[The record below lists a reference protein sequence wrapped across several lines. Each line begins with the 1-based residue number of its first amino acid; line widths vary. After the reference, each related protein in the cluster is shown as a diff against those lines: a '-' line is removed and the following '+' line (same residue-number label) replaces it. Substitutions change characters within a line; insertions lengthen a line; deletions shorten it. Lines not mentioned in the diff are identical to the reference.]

1 MPQPHS
7 HRGGP
12 PRPSQLPSGISWR
25 SSHRA
30 HAGFWQSV
38 GTHSLLILYALKKNV
53 VDKICGVVGL
63 CLFVLGWKWDGR
75 QMSRG
80 PGTAARCCVMDTA
93 LMWVV
98 SFSEGPAQRGTV
110 AGGARHGKWTW
121 GGQAMQRWTQGC
133 VVQAL
138 QQQVPVGEGLLIHPE
153 NPDAQSSPPLTE
165 PTGESGSPCGSGG
178 IPKGM
183 TSISCSPPTV
193 CRLMRAV

>member
-38 GTHSLLILYALKKNV
+38 GTHSLLILYALKENV
-53 VDKICGVVGL
+53 VDKIRGVVGL

-110 AGGARHGKWTW
+110 AGGA
-121 GGQAMQRWTQGC
+121 QRSGLGEARPCSAGHRAVWYKLCNSRSQWVRGFSSILKTQT
-133 VVQAL
+133 
-138 QQQVPVGEGLLIHPE
+138 H
-153 NPDAQSSPPLTE
+153 SPPHLSLNLLE
-165 PTGESGSPCGSGG
+165 RAAHHVVLVGFR
-178 IPKGM
+178 KG
-183 TSISCSPPTV
+183 
-193 CRLMRAV
+193 

>member
-53 VDKICGVVGL
+53 VDKIRGVVGL
-63 CLFVLGWKWDGR
+63 CLFVLGWEWDGR

-93 LMWVV
+93 LMWIV
-98 SFSEGPAQRGTV
+98 SFSEGPAQRGTA

-121 GGQAMQRWTQGC
+121 GGQAMQRWTEGC
-133 VVQAL
+133 SQWVRGFSSILKTQT
-138 QQQVPVGEGLLIHPE
+138 H
-153 NPDAQSSPPLTE
+153 SPPHLSLNLLE
-165 PTGESGSPCGSGG
+165 
-178 IPKGM
+178 
-183 TSISCSPPTV
+183 
-193 CRLMRAV
+193 RAAHHVVLVGFREG